1 MNDCQ
6 DKLSGIIGAK
16 IVRASSSLHQFAIE
30 LSGNQCL
37 ILDAATGEFGPS
49 IEPLVAD
56 AAKFPSSGDA
66 VCAVDWSW
74 ISGGEL
80 AAITAGNDQVRLTLS
95 PQGPITVS
103 VAVWQGKPYSF
114 FHAVQGP
121 SKVNTGRLTEIA
133 AVDNI
138 SGPFA

>member
-6 DKLSGIIGAK
+6 DKLSEIIGAK

-30 LSGNQCL
+30 LSGNRCL

-80 AAITAGNDQVRLTLS
+80 AAITAGSDQVRLTLS

-103 VAVWQGKPYSF
+103 VAVWQGKPFLSF
-114 FHAVQGP
+114 MPYKPPA
-121 SKVNTGRLTEIA
+121 R
-133 AVDNI
+133 
-138 SGPFA
+138 

>member
-6 DKLSGIIGAK
+6 DKLSAIIGAK

-30 LSGNQCL
+30 LSGDKCL
-37 ILDAATGEFGPS
+37 ILDAATGQSGPS
-49 IEPLVAD
+49 IEPLVDD

-80 AAITAGNDQVRLTLS
+80 TAIRAGSDQVKLTLS

-103 VAVWQGKPYSF
+103 VAVWQGKPFLSF
-114 FHAVQGP
+114 MPYKAP
-121 SKVNTGRLTEIA
+121 AK
-133 AVDNI
+133 
-138 SGPFA
+138 

>member
-16 IVRASSSLHQFAIE
+16 IVRANSSLHQFAIE
-30 LSGNQCL
+30 LSGDQCL
-37 ILDAATGEFGPS
+37 ILDAAAGESGPS

-74 ISGGEL
+74 IAGGEL
-80 AAITAGNDQVRLTLS
+80 TAIAAGSDQVKLTLL

-103 VAVWQGKPYSF
+103 VAVWQGKPFLSF
-114 FHAVQGP
+114 MPYKAPG
-121 SKVNTGRLTEIA
+121 K
-133 AVDNI
+133 
-138 SGPFA
+138 